1 MIDLKQQR
9 GSMLL
14 ELALILPL
22 LLTVLVAI
30 IQFGF
35 ILNAKIAVN
44 SAAYEAARA
53 ATMDDDPQGAAL
65 AAVEN
70 YPGSALPGWNFNDR
84 LGASIE
90 LESHDPGYPVKVAV
104 KYRVPIFFPKIFSFP
119 NIDNGNFVVS
129 GFSIM
134 GIEEKE

>member
-1 MIDLKQQR
+1 MFRRQEK

-22 LLTVLVAI
+22 LLAI
-30 IQFGF
+30 LAAIVQFGF

-53 ATMDDDPQGAAL
+53 ATLDPEPQKAAM
-65 AAVEN
+65 AAIKD
-70 YPGSALPGWNFNDR
+70 YPGSALPGWSFEDR
-84 LGASIE
+84 LDASIQ
-90 LESHDPGYPVKVAV
+90 LESLDPGHPVKVSIDY
-104 KYRVPIFFPKIFSFP
+104 KVPIFFPKIISFP
-119 NIDNGNFVVS
+119 NIEDGNFIVS

-134 GIEEKE
+134 RIEEKE